1 MRRVRI
7 IIGKSKYLLKYL
19 KYFRNISILSIK
31 IRAVIIMK
39 LRIEESFFETFL
51 ESRLGEEKAVF
62 GTAILG
68 TTSARAYTVKKLLSF
83 QKFWDES

>member
-1 MRRVRI
+1 
-7 IIGKSKYLLKYL
+7 
-19 KYFRNISILSIK
+19 
-31 IRAVIIMK
+31 MK
-39 LRIEESFFETFL
+39 LWIGESFFETFL